1 MNVRSPD
8 IITVPLLDSYGEP
21 DEPAAGRHTAAEPE
35 PGHVPDSAALTREL
49 ERLDDELL
57 RLIRRRTELARAV
70 VSRRIAEG
78 GTAYVHEQELAVARR
93 FRVLGPSGPD
103 LALLLL
109 RQAR

>member
-21 DEPAAGRHTAAEPE
+21 GEPE
-35 PGHVPDSAALTREL
+35 PGHPPDSAALAHEL
-49 ERLDDELL
+49 ERLDEELL

-109 RQAR
+109 RQVR